1 MKVATGFVWDWAF
14 VLKMLPLLLKGAVM
28 TVTLTACAITFGTGI
43 GLIIA
48 FMKIIKNPVLN
59 FIGGI
64 YTWVFR
70 GIPLLVQLFIIYY
83 ALPMVLGITLDAFP
97 AAVIGISLCGG
108 AYIAEIIR
116 AGVQSVDKGQ
126 MEASMSLGMGYFQA
140 MRRVIV
146 PQTYRRLI
154 PPMGNEFI
162 TLLKDTALVSTITMT
177 ELTRTAQIYS
187 ASHFKPFEMFL
198 TAGVIY
204 LILTTFFTVVFGK
217 LETKLAQSE

>member
-1 MKVATGFVWDWAF
+1 
-14 VLKMLPLLLKGAVM
+14 
-28 TVTLTACAITFGTGI
+28 
-43 GLIIA
+43 
-48 FMKIIKNPVLN
+48 
-59 FIGGI
+59 
-64 YTWVFR
+64 
-70 GIPLLVQLFIIYY
+70 
-83 ALPMVLGITLDAFP
+83 
-97 AAVIGISLCGG
+97 
-108 AYIAEIIR
+108 
-116 AGVQSVDKGQ
+116 
-126 MEASMSLGMGYFQA
+126 

-162 TLLKDTALVSTITMT
+162 TLLKDTALVSTMTMT